1 MNSPINIIKYDNLK
15 TENKN
20 YKKLDYGIKSMELQ
34 QNDI

>member
-20 YKKLDYGIKSMELQ
+20 YNKIDYGVKSMELQ
-34 QNDI
+34 